1 MGSHCVH
8 GAVDGLRTRN
18 AAEPECGGAM
28 ERAISGSGF
37 QGVDPL
43 AVLALHGREGQ
54 PQDPPRKSSQNVRV
68 GEQPSVTQSK

>member
-37 QGVDPL
+37 QRVHSL
-43 AVLALHGREGQ
+43 AVLAFDGREGQ
-54 PQDPPRKSSQNVRV
+54 SHFLADRSR
-68 GEQPSVTQSK
+68 